1 MTLPAALLSHYRRH
15 PLQLL
20 ALAIMIILA
29 TMLWTGVHHLT
40 SQARASLDQSE
51 SAVAERQQIV
61 RTDGQPVTVGDF
73 VELRRQG
80 LCVMPWLEVSQ
91 PGDGRIVGIDPMA
104 ANCFGDQT
112 EGNSP
117 WGNRLDGKPFVDIS
131 RAAERARGHRH
142 ELSLLI
148 APATENS
155 ALPPGYQRAPFQV
168 GPDTGELGESFLL
181 NLDALGI
188 LVLLI
193 TALLVRS
200 VYLLGLAQR
209 RDSFALLHR
218 YGVPRSRINQW
229 LVIEIAI
236 LAMICIFPGVWLGRW
251 LASILGNGFGQALEG
266 LFDTP
271 LYAGES
277 AAWATPVL
285 IMMAVVLV
293 ACLSDGLRPVL
304 RRLSRPFRSPHR
316 RRWPLLLVLLPGL
329 VLVAWAP
336 TLFWLFAAV
345 ALVFVAFGVLAPR
358 LISRLADWRASQAVD
373 PLVRWR
379 HRELSVLARRLA
391 LPLVALQFAMALVL
405 AVQALVTTFEHTF
418 DQWLAQR
425 LEAPYYIEVPAGANA
440 SLATDWLT
448 RAAGEEGLGPW
459 HRVIRGRATVAAP
472 PENTG
477 QAVDVFALDPIGP
490 LVEDWRLL
498 DSTPAPWQRLHENAG
513 LMVNEQLARRQNIQ
527 VNDTLDVSLGGETMT
542 LPVLAVYPDYGR
554 PAGEILVPAALLPE
568 TFDIRFQS
576 LSISPGQLTME
587 AITGELKQLWG
598 MEQLTVRNNRT
609 IQALASNIFDQT
621 FLLTRAMT
629 MLTLVLSGT
638 SLLLMGWVFFS
649 TRSWYF
655 RLLLVWGLSRREA
668 SLQLMRLSL
677 SLTGTITL
685 LALPLGIW
693 LTWVL
698 VHRINPMAFGWS
710 LPMAIYPA
718 FWLQLAAISVL
729 IGLSITLL
737 MRYQLKHSASVPVSA
752 NALAGGER

>member
-15 PLQLL
+15 PLQLV
-20 ALAIMIILA
+20 ALAVMIVLA

-40 SQARASLDQSE
+40 SQARASLHQSE
-51 SAVAERQQIV
+51 SAVAERQRIV
-61 RTDGQPVTVGDF
+61 RADGQPVTIADF
-73 VELRRQG
+73 VKLRRQG
-80 LCVMPWLEVSQ
+80 LCVMPWLEVSR
-91 PGDGRIVGIDPMA
+91 PGEGRVVGIDPLA
-104 ANCFGDQT
+104 AACFDSQT
-112 EGNSP
+112 SGGESLGR
-117 WGNRLDGKPFVDIS
+117 RLDGQPFVDIS
-131 RAAERARGHRH
+131 RAAEWAEDQPH
-142 ELSLLI
+142 ELTLLV
-148 APATENS
+148 ASTADS
-155 ALPPGYQRAPFQV
+155 HLLPPAYKRASFQV

-209 RDSFALLHR
+209 RNSFALLHR
-218 YGVPRSRINQW
+218 YGVPRRRINQW
-229 LVIEIAI
+229 LVIEIVI

-251 LASILGNGFGQALEG
+251 LASVLGDGFGQALES

-277 AAWATPVL
+277 GRWATPML
-285 IMMAVVLV
+285 TMMAVVLV

-304 RRLSRPFRSPHR
+304 RRLSRPFRSSHR
-316 RRWPLLLVLLPGL
+316 RLWPLLLALLPGL
-329 VLVAWAP
+329 ALVAWAP
-336 TLFWLFAAV
+336 TLFWLFTAV
-345 ALVFVAFGVLAPR
+345 ALVFVAFGVLAPG
-358 LISRLADWRASQAVD
+358 LISSLSDWRASRAAD
-373 PLVRWR
+373 PLARWR
-379 HRELSVLARRLA
+379 HRELSVLSRRLA

-405 AVQALVTTFEHTF
+405 AVQALVTTFEDTF

-425 LEAPYYIEVPAGANA
+425 LEAPYYIQVPAGANA

-459 HRVIRGRATVAAP
+459 HRVIRGRATVTNS

-477 QAVDVFALDPIGP
+477 QAVDVFALAPIGP
-490 LVEDWRLL
+490 LVEDWQLL
-498 DSTPAPWQRLHENAG
+498 DSVPAPWQRLHENTG
-513 LMVNEQLARRQNIQ
+513 LMINEQLARRQGIQ
-527 VNDTLDVSLGGETMT
+527 VNDTLDVSLGGETMS

-576 LSISPGQLTME
+576 LSISPGELTIE

-598 MEQLTVRNNRT
+598 LGQLTVRNNRT
-609 IQALASNIFDQT
+609 IQALASNVFDQT

-629 MLTLVLSGT
+629 MLTLLLSGT
-638 SLLLMGWVFFS
+638 ALLLMGWVFFS
-649 TRSWYF
+649 TRAWYF

-677 SLTGTITL
+677 SLIGTITV

-710 LPMAIYPA
+710 LPMAVYPS
-718 FWLQLAAISVL
+718 FWLQLGAMSLL

-737 MRYQLKHSASVPVSA
+737 MRYQLKNSVSKPVSA